1 MTDDSIRIQIQILN
15 RSYPIT
21 IRRSE
26 EEAVRAAAKNI
37 TDMLSRM
44 QRAYNIDQ
52 PQDLLAM
59 VAIQLATKV
68 EKLET
73 LREHEQG
80 LLDDY
85 SKRFHLLMGSDTAQ
99 APSNQ

>member
-1 MTDDSIRIQIQILN
+1 M
-15 RSYPIT
+15 T

-52 PQDLLAM
+52 PQDLLSM
-59 VAIQLATKV
+59 VALQLATKV
-68 EKLET
+68 EKVER
-73 LREHEQG
+73 LRSHEQSI
-80 LLDDY
+80 LDDY
-85 SKRFHLLMGSDTAQ
+85 SKRFHLLMGADKTQ
-99 APSNQ
+99 VPQEQ